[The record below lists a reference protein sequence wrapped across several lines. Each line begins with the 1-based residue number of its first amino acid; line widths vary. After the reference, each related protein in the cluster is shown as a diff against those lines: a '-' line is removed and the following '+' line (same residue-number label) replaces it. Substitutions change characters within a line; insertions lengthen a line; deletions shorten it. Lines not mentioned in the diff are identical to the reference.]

1 MSVSRNLGLKIA
13 TGKYIMFVDSDDYI
27 DRNFVAKMISN
38 IKSDEMVIC
47 GYNYI
52 YKNKIKN
59 VSSAKIL
66 KINKNILNVIF
77 KYSFIGGFCTNKLYF
92 KDINSIKRAS
102 FDELLKV
109 PSMDK
114 KSSNSILEFFK
125 SNK

>member
-1 MSVSRNLGLKIA
+1 M
-13 TGKYIMFVDSDDYI
+13 
-27 DRNFVAKMISN
+27 
-38 IKSDEMVIC
+38 
-47 GYNYI
+47 
-52 YKNKIKN
+52 
-59 VSSAKIL
+59 
-66 KINKNILNVIF
+66 
-77 KYSFIGGFCTNKLYF
+77 LYF